1 MRLRVRGR
9 RGAGAALTLLLLAG
23 PGRAQAPQ
31 EGPRSAVNPSLAESL
46 SRKIRAVEAD
56 LKAGRVPQQAVQ
68 VSEAELNSYLAYQ
81 VKLPASLSGLDVRL
95 ERDRVAAR
103 GLLDLDQLQDR
114 SPNIPGLG
122 GLALLSGRV
131 PVSIRGRLASEDG
144 FGSVELEEV
153 RLGSIPIAPAV
164 LGQVVAAATKSAER
178 PQGFDI
184 LAPFRYPYS
193 VRRVRLQAGRAFLD
207 F

>member
-1 MRLRVRGR
+1 MRPIGVG
-9 RGAGAALTLLLLAG
+9 RGARTVLALLVLAG
-23 PGRAQAPQ
+23 PGFAQAPA
-31 EGPRSAVNPSLAESL
+31 EGPRSPVNAELAQAL
-46 SRKIRAVEAD
+46 SRKIRAVELE
-56 LKAGRVPQQAVQ
+56 LKAGRVPSKTVQ
-68 VSEAELNSYLAYQ
+68 VSEGELNSYLAYE
-81 VKLPASLSGLDVRL
+81 VKLPPSLSGLDVRL

-114 SPNIPGLG
+114 APNVPGLG
-122 GLALLSGRV
+122 GLALLSGKV
-131 PVSIRGRLASEDG
+131 PVTIRGRLASEDG

-164 LGQVVAAATKSAER
+164 LGQVVAAATKTAER
-178 PQGFDI
+178 PHGFDI

-193 VRRVRLQAGRAFLD
+193 VRRVRLQAGRAYFD

>member
-1 MRLRVRGR
+1 MSPR
-9 RGAGAALTLLLLAG
+9 RTARSGAGAALVLLLAG
-23 PGRAQAPQ
+23 PGLAQA
-31 EGPRSAVNPSLAESL
+31 PRSAVNPELAQAL
-46 SRKIRAVEAD
+46 TRKIQAVEAQ
-56 LKAGRVPQQAVQ
+56 LKAGRVPQQTVQ

-81 VKLPASLSGLDVRL
+81 VKLPPSLSGLDVRL
-95 ERDRVAAR
+95 ERDRVAAS

-114 SPNIPGLG
+114 APSVPGLG
-122 GLALLSGRV
+122 ALALLSGRV

-153 RLGSIPIAPAV
+153 RLGTIPIAPAV
-164 LGQVVAAATKSAER
+164 LGQVVAAATRSAER

-184 LAPFRYPYS
+184 LAPFRFPYS
-193 VRRVRLQAGRAFLD
+193 VRRVRLQAGRAFVD